1 MEDKHL
7 KGKLDVMKHTED
19 ECMKTVGTL
28 HMKEIEKEGLLKDL
42 EEFNQSL
49 IIKQHESNDELQK
62 TRKKLIEVF
71 LFIFLQNLSSAME

>member
-1 MEDKHL
+1 
-7 KGKLDVMKHTED
+7 MKHTED